1 MSRNLMKIISFIWG
15 VCDLGSPASSAN
27 NNWRT
32 KAKSGSSV
40 QWYCLCTHTL
50 LIAQFQMRVSTS
62 AVAAALLS
70 VLTAPSCSAF
80 LTPRSLT
87 PSSCSSSRKQSHHY
101 FLPRSGKWQLH
112 QSTIN
117 GEAPDAAD
125 TSDMMLLRVIPMMKL
140 QHQSQNSN

>member
-1 MSRNLMKIISFIWG
+1 MVNSKCVF
-15 VCDLGSPASSAN
+15 
-27 NNWRT
+27 
-32 KAKSGSSV
+32 
-40 QWYCLCTHTL
+40 
-50 LIAQFQMRVSTS
+50 STS

-112 QSTIN
+112 QSTVN
-117 GEAPDAAD
+117 GEAPAAADASDSDAA
-125 TSDMMLLRVIPMMKL
+125 TSDNDDEATTSEPEFNLVSEDVPPSSYEITSSPTAPGGGSVHNLTIYLGCITQKEEGCP
-140 QHQSQNSN
+140 